1 MVSRA
6 DALTRTSAAPSLV
19 SFAQN
24 FPSSYTEQWNVSMQ
38 RLLSSQ
44 LVIEAAYVGSNSI
57 KLPVGR
63 DINQP
68 LPGPGPLPPRRRFPA
83 FGTITR
89 FEPMGTSN
97 YHSLQMKA
105 EKRYS
110 SGLAFLASY
119 TFGKALD
126 LYQQRGASPA
136 TGRAQNNLDLSTERA
151 RTANDVRQRLALSG
165 TYQLPAFTPNRVAGA
180 LLSGWEMSCILALQS
195 GLPFTVAVGFDP
207 SNTGL
212 LGTDARPNR
221 LGRGDL
227 PGSERTPNR
236 WFNAADFAVQA
247 ANSFGNSGRNML
259 DGPGF
264 VNLDLGLNK
273 RIRLTEKLYLQFRA
287 EAFNLFNTPQF
298 DQPGG
303 GTFETAGR
311 PQIGLPGATVI
322 SRTIHDARQIQFGM
336 KLVF

>member
-1 MVSRA
+1 
-6 DALTRTSAAPSLV
+6 
-19 SFAQN
+19 
-24 FPSSYTEQWNVSMQ
+24 
-38 RLLSSQ
+38 
-44 LVIEAAYVGSNSI
+44 
-57 KLPVGR
+57 R

-83 FGTITR
+83 FGSITR

-97 YHSLQMKA
+97 YHSLQIKT

-119 TFGKALD
+119 TFGKALE

-151 RTANDVRQRLALSG
+151 RTANDVRQRLVLSG
-165 TYQLPAFTPNRVAGA
+165 AYQLPAFAANHAARA
-180 LLSGWEMSCILALQS
+180 LLAGWELSSILALQS

-212 LGTDARPNR
+212 IGTDARPNR
-221 LGRGDL
+221 LGPGDL
-227 PGSERTPNR
+227 PGSERTRDR
-236 WFNAADFAVQA
+236 WFNAADFPVQP
-247 ANSFGNSGRNML
+247 ANTFGASGRNIL

-273 RIRLTEKLYLQFRA
+273 RIPLTEKLHLQFRA
-287 EAFNLFNTPQF
+287 EVFN
-298 DQPGG
+298 
-303 GTFETAGR
+303 
-311 PQIGLPGATVI
+311 
-322 SRTIHDARQIQFGM
+322 
-336 KLVF
+336 